1 MNKAGSWSC
10 ILVTDM
16 LLYVYVHCP
25 SMKGFKETNIKPGM
39 VIETS
44 NPSDSVHKGRGMV
57 SSRSEAAT
65 WEDPLVSK

>member
-1 MNKAGSWSC
+1 M
-10 ILVTDM
+10 TDM

-44 NPSDSVHKGRGMV
+44 NPSD
-57 SSRSEAAT
+57 
-65 WEDPLVSK
+65 